1 MMNFSLT
8 LSAQIAEAIIELIS
22 KNEIKPCSRLIER
35 DLMERFQVSQTVIR
49 EARLLLESKG
59 VVTTIPRKG
68 TYVNN
73 PSSSELSMLFEIR
86 KSLDIFVISEV
97 ALHHTDEDIQELR
110 NLSLA
115 TEAAYQQKDLS
126 QFFRLSK
133 EFHRKIYQCSGCL
146 CLEKI
151 YDSLTTLTDLFH
163 YNAHTSRN
171 IELEDDVIGHR
182 KICDAIESGDVELCK
197 AVVAQHIEKVH
208 SRDLKVISEF
218 IPESQA

>member
-1 MMNFSLT
+1 MMDFSLT

-22 KNEIKPCSRLIER
+22 QNEIKPCSRLIER
-35 DLMERFQVSQTVIR
+35 DLMERFKVSQTVIR

-68 TYVNN
+68 SYVNH
-73 PSSSELSMLFEIR
+73 PSGAELSRLFEMR
-86 KSLDIFVISEV
+86 KALDIFVIGEV
-97 ALHHTDEDIQELR
+97 ALHHTAQDMQELQEI
-110 NLSLA
+110 SSA
-115 TEAAYQQKDLS
+115 AEKAYQKKDLT

-133 EFHRKIYQCSGCL
+133 DFHRKIYRCSGFL

-182 KICDAIESGDVELCK
+182 RICDAIESGDVERCK
-197 AVVAQHIEKVH
+197 QVVCEHIEKVH
-208 SRDLKVISEF
+208 SSDLKIIS
-218 IPESQA
+218 SSDV